1 MMILGGV
8 AVGVLTWVD
17 DDAGGVAVVLAEAVG
32 VDMTLDDDELEGV
45 AVVLAEAVGVNVTLD
60 DDELEGV
67 GVEDTAAV
75 LLAVGLGV
83 AMASRESL
91 VEPFR

>member
-17 DDAGGVAVVLAEAVG
+17 D
-32 VDMTLDDDELEGV
+32 ELEGV
-45 AVVLAEAVGVNVTLD
+45 
-60 DDELEGV
+60 
-67 GVEDTAAV
+67 AAV

-91 VEPFR
+91 VEPSR